1 MSKTEKNNTNHASAP
16 KGVTFRKMVIAQF
29 RKNRMAVWSLRFL
42 WVLIFIAV
50 FGSFLVNER
59 PLYCKLDGK
68 RYFPVFKQIGVDLGL
83 ASWESEFITKDW
95 DEHDFEAV
103 IRPLVPY
110 SYNTQDLR
118 NAFVGPFDEQKVA
131 SRRWRHW
138 LGTDNLGRDV
148 LAGLVHGTRIAL
160 LTGIIAM
167 SIATLIGIF
176 FGAIAGYFGDDKLR
190 VSGMRIFLNLVGL
203 TLAIFYGFL
212 SRGYALSE
220 GKLGWEMLKG
230 VFIFSAILWLFN
242 FAAKLLEK
250 LPGIKKR
257 YRFPADIIIM
267 RLIEIMNSIPALL
280 LLLSVV
286 AIFKRP
292 SIFNVMIII
301 GLIGWTGIARFVRAE
316 LLRIRNLEYIQ
327 ASRSLGFKESHIIL
341 RHALPNALGPVLI
354 AVAFGIAGAV
364 LIEAFLS
371 FLGIGLP
378 ADMVTWGTMLNEA
391 RNAFEAWWIALFP
404 GLAIFITVTLFNLIG
419 EGLTDAMDSRQNR

>member
-1 MSKTEKNNTNHASAP
+1 MSKPETKDITKETVQQELS
-16 KGVTFRKMVIAQF
+16 FRQMVRAQF

-42 WVLIFIAV
+42 WVLIFVAV

-59 PLYCKLDGK
+59 PLYCKIEGK
-68 RYFPVFKQIGVDLGL
+68 TYFPVFKQIAVDLGWTT
-83 ASWESEFITKDW
+83 WESQFVIKNW
-95 DEHDFEAV
+95 DEHEFESV

-110 SYNTQDLR
+110 SYNTQDLS
-118 NAFVGPFDEQKVA
+118 NSFVGPFEKQNVK

-148 LAGLVHGTRIAL
+148 VAGLVHGTRIAL

-167 SIATLIGIF
+167 SIACLIGIF
-176 FGAIAGYFGDDKLR
+176 FGAVAGYFGDDKLR
-190 VSGMRIFLNLVGL
+190 VSGVRILLNLAGL
-203 TLAIFYGFL
+203 VLAVFYGFI
-212 SRGYALSE
+212 SRSYALGE
-220 GKLGWEMLKG
+220 GKLGWELCKG
-230 VFIFSAILWLFN
+230 VLVFSAIMWLFN
-242 FAAKLLEK
+242 FIARLFER
-250 LPGIKKR
+250 LPGVRKR
-257 YRFPADIIIM
+257 FRLPADLLIM

-286 AIFKRP
+286 ALFQRP
-292 SIFNVMIII
+292 SIFNVMGII
-301 GLIGWTGIARFVRAE
+301 GLIGWTGIARFIRAE

-327 ASRSLGFKESHIIL
+327 ATRALGFKETYIIMQ
-341 RHALPNALGPVLI
+341 HALPNALGPVLI
-354 AVAFGIAGAV
+354 AVAFGIANAV

-419 EGLTDAMDSRQNR
+419 EGLTDALDNRQKK

>member
-1 MSKTEKNNTNHASAP
+1 MSKTPAEKNVDGTMEQES
-16 KGVTFRKMVIAQF
+16 GFRQIVQAQF

-42 WVLIFIAV
+42 WVLIFVAV

-59 PLYCKLDGK
+59 PLYCKIDGK
-68 RYFPVFKQIGVDLGL
+68 TYFPVFKQMAVDLGWS
-83 ASWESEFITKDW
+83 AWESQFVINNW
-95 DEHDFEAV
+95 DEHEFESV

-118 NAFVGPFDEQKVA
+118 NSFVGPFDKQNVK

-148 LAGLVHGTRIAL
+148 VAGLVHGTRIAL
-160 LTGIIAM
+160 LTGILAM
-167 SIATLIGIF
+167 SIASLIGIF
-176 FGAIAGYFGDDKLR
+176 FGAVAGYFGDDKLK
-190 VSGMRIFLNLVGL
+190 VSGVRIFLNLLGL
-203 TLAIFYGFL
+203 LSAVFYGFL
-212 SRGYALSE
+212 SRSYALSE
-220 GKLGWEMLKG
+220 GSLGLELLKG
-230 VFIFSAILWLFN
+230 VAIFSAIMWGFN
-242 FAAKLLEK
+242 FVARLIER
-250 LPGIKKR
+250 LPRVKKR
-257 YRFPADIIIM
+257 YRLPADLLIM

-286 AIFKRP
+286 ALFQKP
-292 SIFNVMIII
+292 SIFNIMGII
-301 GLIGWTGIARFVRAE
+301 GLIGWTSIARFIRAE

-327 ASRSLGFKESHIIL
+327 ATRALGFREAYIIL

-354 AVAFGIAGAV
+354 AVAFGIANAV

-419 EGLTDAMDSRQNR
+419 EGLTDALDTRQKN